1 MKRAAMVIILAG
13 ILVGGSILTLGLVRI
28 PKVEAQNSCTTASFQ
43 GPFGY
48 TFTGLTGFKALPFAA
63 VGRLVADGQGSLAGA
78 ETDSSNGEIFQRTY
92 TGTYT
97 VNPDCT
103 GSEVSYDNFGKTVK
117 CDFVI
122 VAGGTEIQVIETD
135 KDTAVVG
142 CLRHQVDRAARP
154 SGLQGTRFPNEFR
167 KMASWAR

>member
-1 MKRAAMVIILAG
+1 MKQAAMLMILAG
-13 ILVGGSILTLGLVRI
+13 ILVGGSVFTLRLVSMPR
-28 PKVEAQNSCTTASFQ
+28 VQAQDSCTNASFQ
-43 GPFGY
+43 GAFGY

-63 VGRLVADGQGSLAGA
+63 VGRLVADGQGNLAGV

-92 TGTYT
+92 SGTYK
-97 VNPDCT
+97 VNSDCT

-135 KDTAVVG
+135 TNTAVVG
-142 CLRHQVDRAARP
+142 CLRHQLDRTARG
-154 SGLQGTRFPNEFR
+154 SGLL
-167 KMASWAR
+167 AR